1 MLTSCQHPPSDRTR
15 LRFSF
20 FLPKVVSNV
29 EEVDILVVLFIFLA
43 ICRNTEH
50 ETSHQ
55 FWPNLSRL
63 SILESSREAR
73 PSHSSQILS
82 MIVLFLQQRRSQGL
96 SRLTSVD
103 VEMSLSALGR
113 GEFALWLNQMEEVE
127 VSSSLIPNQ
136 EVGQVT
142 AGSS

>member
-1 MLTSCQHPPSDRTR
+1 M
-15 LRFSF
+15 
-20 FLPKVVSNV
+20 